1 MDENTII
8 GCCKSGYQ
16 KNKFKKLKKGDL
28 NIQDE
33 LDLHGCSAY
42 EAEVMIGV
50 RIPQWQLNNQLVI
63 LIQHGK
69 GKGIL
74 KKLVDDFLQNDPN
87 VLAYHSAQPKD
98 GGTGAVYVH
107 LKNINKSNN
116 SDEYYDE
123 E

>member
-16 KNKFKKLKKGDL
+16 KNKYKKLKKGDL
-28 NIQDE
+28 RIQDE
-33 LDLHGCSAY
+33 LDLHGLTAS
-42 EAEVMIGV
+42 EAEVMLGV
-50 RIPQWQLNNQLVI
+50 RIPQWQLNNQLVV

-74 KKLVDDFLQNDPN
+74 KKLVDEILQNEPN
-87 VLAYHSAQPKD
+87 VLAYHSATQKH

-107 LKNINKSNN
+107 LKNINKN
-116 SDEYYDE
+116 DDAE
-123 E
+123 

>member
-50 RIPQWQLNNQLVI
+50 RIPQWQLNNQLVSRLLEKIQEITFYKMIQMFLLII
-63 LIQHGK
+63 LPSQK
-69 GKGIL
+69 M
-74 KKLVDDFLQNDPN
+74 VVP
-87 VLAYHSAQPKD
+87 VLYM
-98 GGTGAVYVH
+98 Y
-107 LKNINKSNN
+107 I
-116 SDEYYDE
+116 
-123 E
+123 

>member
-1 MDENTII
+1 MDENTVI

-28 NIQDE
+28 RYQDN

-42 EAEVMIGV
+42 EAEVMLGV
-50 RIPQWQLNNQLVI
+50 RIPQWQINNQLVV

-74 KKLVDDFLQNDPN
+74 KKLVDEFLQNDPN
-87 VLAYHSAQPKD
+87 VLAYHSAIPKH

-107 LKNINKSNN
+107 LKNINKN
-116 SDEYYDE
+116 DESK
-123 E
+123 

>member
-116 SDEYYDE
+116 NDEYCDE